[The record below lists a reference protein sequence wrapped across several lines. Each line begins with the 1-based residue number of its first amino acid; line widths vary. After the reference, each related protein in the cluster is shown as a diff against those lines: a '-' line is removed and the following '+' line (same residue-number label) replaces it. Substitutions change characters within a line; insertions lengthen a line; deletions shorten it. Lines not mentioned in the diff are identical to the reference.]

1 MRHALAQSN
10 AVAMDA
16 LSTVCIFAMTSIAV
30 VIRGNDMTE
39 IKVWLGK
46 HPNVVIALIAALT
59 VALIAAMAFHYDLSW
74 IPGML
79 VRAIWSGN

>member
-1 MRHALAQSN
+1 MG
-10 AVAMDA
+10 AVLVPD
-16 LSTVCIFAMTSIAV
+16 IFLFVGLGVAFVGGDELI
-30 VIRGNDMTE
+30 E
-39 IKVWLGK
+39 IKLWLSQ
-46 HPNVVIALIAALT
+46 HPNVVIALIVALT

>member
-1 MRHALAQSN
+1 
-10 AVAMDA
+10 
-16 LSTVCIFAMTSIAV
+16 
-30 VIRGNDMTE
+30 MTE

-74 IPGML
+74 IPDILRGW
-79 VRAIWSGN
+79 VGWR